1 MDAAPPLCTEAEIK
15 SLVSD
20 FYDHIRLDE
29 MLGPIF
35 SAHIHNWDEHLGIME
50 RFWSS
55 LLLKTASYQGSPMA
69 KHMRLDHLEAA
80 HFEQWLRLFKQTCAE
95 RENLAMGE
103 QALQYAQRIARSFWM
118 NYQFHHNPIKVASD
132 LTLP

>member
-15 SLVSD
+15 SLVWD

-35 SAHIHNWDEHLGIME
+35 SAHIHNWDEHLGIMV